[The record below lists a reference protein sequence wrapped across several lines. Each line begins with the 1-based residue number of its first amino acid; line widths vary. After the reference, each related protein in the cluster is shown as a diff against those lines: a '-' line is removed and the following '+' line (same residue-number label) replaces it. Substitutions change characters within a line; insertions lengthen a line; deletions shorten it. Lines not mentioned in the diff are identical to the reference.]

1 MDRLIS
7 MTVFARAVE
16 LGSFSAAGE
25 AMHMSSQLV
34 GKHVQSL
41 EQHLGVR
48 LLNRTTR
55 RHHLTEIGASY
66 YERVK
71 VILAEVESAEGLAAE
86 TRAVPRGRVRVN
98 ASVTFG
104 VHALAPRLPHYLAA
118 NPEVTVDLSLSN
130 GYVDAID
137 EGFDVV
143 FRIGELADS
152 SLIARTLAPYELVLC
167 AAPAYLARHPP
178 LRSPQDLAA
187 HECIGFSHTELRTH
201 WTLEGRG
208 ERVTVP
214 VSGRFMANHGEAML
228 ALAKAGLGIML
239 QPLELVRLELAT
251 GALVRVLPDH
261 AAPKRPMHILYA
273 PDRRLTPKLRSF
285 IDFAIAN
292 FGPEATADDAGAG
305 TAAASTSFQTNS
317 FNSTS

>member
-1 MDRLIS
+1 MDRLLS
-7 MTVFARAVE
+7 MTIFARAVE

-34 GKHVQSL
+34 GKHVQTL

-86 TRAVPRGRVRVN
+86 TRAIPRGRLRVN
-98 ASVTFG
+98 APVTFG
-104 VHALAPRLPHYLAA
+104 VHALAPRLPEYLAA
-118 NPEVTVDLSLSN
+118 NAEVTVDLSLSN

-137 EGFDVV
+137 EGFDIV
-143 FRIGELADS
+143 FRIGALADS
-152 SLIARTLAPYELVLC
+152 SLIARELAPYQLLLC
-167 AAPAYLARHPP
+167 AAPAYLERHPAIHTP
-178 LRSPQDLAA
+178 LDLSH
-187 HECIGFSHTELRTH
+187 HECLGFSHTELRTH
-201 WTLEGRG
+201 WALDGPDG
-208 ERVTVP
+208 RVTVP

-228 ALAKAGLGIML
+228 AIATAGLGIML
-239 QPLELVRLELAT
+239 QPLELVQAELDA
-251 GALVRVLPDH
+251 GRLVRVLPDYS
-261 AAPKRPMHILYA
+261 APTRPMHILYA

-285 IDFAIAN
+285 IDFAVAT
-292 FGPEATADDAGAG
+292 FGREAHPPAGG
-305 TAAASTSFQTNS
+305 
-317 FNSTS
+317 